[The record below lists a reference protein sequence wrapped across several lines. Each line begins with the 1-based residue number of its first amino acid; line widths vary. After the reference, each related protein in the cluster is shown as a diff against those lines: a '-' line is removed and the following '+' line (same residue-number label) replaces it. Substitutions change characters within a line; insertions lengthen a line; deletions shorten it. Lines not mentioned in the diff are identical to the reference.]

1 MSLSQRRTRASG
13 TPMVAV
19 LALALTC
26 LTAWAADPKPKPAAP
41 TPAPAEAGPAVI
53 RDGFESPRTGWGRE
67 QTDATIGLQ
76 VHDRT
81 DRATHGGKAAEHF
94 RFSAGIGSGFYVSYP
109 LPKVPVNDAL
119 RAGLFVRA
127 NRAGVQLF
135 ARVVLPSDTD
145 PLTNQPSFLLVPG
158 TIYDSVDRWQRLE
171 VIDLRPSLERQARV
185 LRASTRRTVS
195 LEGAYVEQLVLNL
208 FAGSGETEVFLDDLS
223 VGPVPAALVA
233 AHAAANARVEAP
245 EADGAEPAHPEAE
258 VAAAARVSFPRNR
271 LKKRAEDGL
280 YHDWFFT
287 GIHAPGAD
295 VASLRN
301 AGFDVLI
308 DDIRADPARFR
319 AAVDKGFLLMPRLG
333 REGDGG
339 EPLDPDGVIRAA
351 AAFPFRDAVV
361 AWDLGDHL
369 GRHAEPADRK
379 AERDAVK
386 LIVSKMRTLPPGVS
400 RITTG
405 VVDDDLR
412 LYAQGA
418 RKLGMFGIK
427 APAWGGSV
435 NPMDTLAYLRQRR
448 NLTVLGNAGG
458 LFWALLPATPPAS
471 VSVNVWGH
479 DVPPPWGT
487 PVVQPEQLR
496 WMTYAALS
504 AGYRGV
510 AFHGDADLTRPAG
523 RPLLLEMALLNAEID
538 LCESILANGA
548 DPIPTYLAYDP
559 DPLAFTP
566 GLAVNARPKKLPEPG
581 PVLAVRCA
589 GIGTRDKKSVLLLAA
604 DYPGAAQYQPM
615 QSARNDLTITVTAP
629 EGAEA
634 FEISPG
640 RFRVLEHKRDVGG
653 TRITLPEFD
662 TSALVLVTTDVA
674 MAERVEA
681 VVNSIR
687 PRAVQMAIEQAE
699 QKLRWVAE
707 VNGRLAADGHFL
719 IEAKERKQR
728 RDNGGSLPTDEAD
741 LLRKSAESV
750 KAAHDYAERL
760 DWDNAWSEARRA
772 SRPLRILM
780 RGQWANALNAT
791 ERANTPAV
799 DLANEDQ
806 IKLKRV
812 LRVGPPLALPATASP
827 PLVAF
832 NLLPQQYIWVDWM
845 KSGGF
850 GRNLVPSG
858 SFDDAESLE
867 EAGWSKTDYHYDGV
881 RANIELSPE
890 DDKKPGRMIKMT
902 VLPEKKWGIDELIP
916 FLDFPAAAIRSPA
929 VAVRAGQF
937 LRISVMVKRTRPSVE
952 GAGGVVVRD
961 SIGGDALQFVS
972 NEAMPRMTRVVL
984 YRRAPADG
992 ELTVTLGLA
1001 GYDSVYFDDL
1011 RVERVE
1017 AAAPPPAAAPGVAR
1031 LPRRRPPAVSPAPG
1045 GPPASAERPLR

>member
-1 MSLSQRRTRASG
+1 MCGYQRRARAALPS
-13 TPMVAV
+13 TPVVLARV
-19 LALALTC
+19 LALAFAWA
-26 LTAWAADPKPKPAAP
+26 TAWGADPRP
-41 TPAPAEAGPAVI
+41 TPAPDAPSII

-67 QTDATIGLQ
+67 QTDATIALQ

-94 RFSAGIGSGFYVSYP
+94 RFSAGIGSGFYISYP

-119 RAGLFVRA
+119 KAGLFVRA

-135 ARVVLPSDTD
+135 ARVVVPSDTD

-185 LRASTRRTVS
+185 LRASTRRAVS
-195 LEGAYVEQLVLNL
+195 LDGAYVEQLVVNL
-208 FAGSGETEVFLDDLS
+208 FAGSGETEVYLDDLS
-223 VGPVPAALVA
+223 VGPVAAALVA
-233 AHAAANARVEAP
+233 AHAAANARVDAP
-245 EADGAEPAHPEAE
+245 EAEGAGPANPEVE
-258 VAAAARVSFPRNR
+258 VAAAARVNFPRNR

-295 VASLRN
+295 VAALRN

-308 DDIRADPARFR
+308 DDIGADPARLR
-319 AAVDKGFLLMPRLG
+319 SAVDKGFLLMPRLN
-333 REGDGG
+333 REAGDGS
-339 EPLDPDGVIRAA
+339 PPDPDRVIQAA

-369 GRHAEPADRK
+369 GRHAEAADRK

-412 LYAQGA
+412 LFAQGA

-427 APAWGGSV
+427 APAWGTSV
-435 NPMDTLAYLRQRR
+435 NPMDTLAFLRQRR

-487 PVVQPEQLR
+487 PSVQPEQLR

-510 AFHGDADLTRPAG
+510 AFRGDADLTRPPG

-538 LCESILANGA
+538 LSESILANGA
-548 DPIPTYLAYDP
+548 DPIPSYSAYDP
-559 DPLAFTP
+559 DPPTFTP
-566 GLAVNARPKKLPEPG
+566 GMAVNARVPKRKELP
-581 PVLAVRCA
+581 PVMAVRCSA
-589 GIGTRDKKSVLLLAA
+589 IGTRDKKSVLLLAA
-604 DYPGAAQYQPM
+604 DYAGAAQFQPM
-615 QSARNDLTITVTAP
+615 QSARNDLTLTVTAP

-640 RFRVLEHKRDVGG
+640 RFRVLGHKRDVGG

-681 VVNSIR
+681 VINSIR

-699 QKLRWVAE
+699 LKLRWVAE
-707 VNGRLAADGHFL
+707 INGRLAADGHFL
-719 IEAKERKQR
+719 IDAKERKR
-728 RDNGGSLPTDEAD
+728 RLDNGGSIATDEAD
-741 LLRKSAESV
+741 LLRKSEEAI
-750 KAAHDYAERL
+750 KAARDYAERL

-780 RGQWANALNAT
+780 RGQWANAANAT

-812 LRVGPPLALPATASP
+812 LKVGPPLAMPATASP

-832 NLLPQQYIWVDWM
+832 NMLPQQYIWVDWM
-845 KSGGF
+845 KTGGF

-858 SFDDAESLE
+858 SFDAPESLE
-867 EAGWSKTDYHYDGV
+867 ESGWAQTDYHYDGV
-881 RANIELSPE
+881 KSSVEFSPE
-890 DDKKPGRMIKMT
+890 GDNKPGKMIKIT
-902 VLPEKKWGIDELIP
+902 VMPEKKWGIDELVP

-937 LRISVMVKRTRPSVE
+937 FRISVMVKRTRPTVE
-952 GAGGVVVRD
+952 GVGGVVVRD

-972 NEAMPRMTRVVL
+972 NEAMPAMTRVVL

-1001 GYDSVYFDDL
+1001 GYDTVFFDDL

-1017 AAAPPPAAAPGVAR
+1017 AAAPAGAPGVAR
-1031 LPRRRPPAVSPAPG
+1031 LPRPRRPAAAP
-1045 GPPASAERPLR
+1045 GPPALNDRPVR